1 MKFYLRRGATCEA
14 LPNIDREVIE
24 DEVLELE
31 DHTENALMLEP
42 ETPINQ
48 CDFIQAYYP
57 EPEYD
62 DGKGYSVLVSLLN
75 ADGNSN
81 RLYIYE
87 TLDVREVINIF
98 LDYFEKQQRPDV
110 TTWRDMTDELK

>member
-1 MKFYLRRGATCEA
+1 MKFYLRPASTYEVIT
-14 LPNIDREVIE
+14 NIDREVIE

-31 DHTENALMLEP
+31 DYTENALMLEP
-42 ETPINQ
+42 EIPIKQ

-62 DGKGYSVLVSLLN
+62 DGTGYRVLVSILSEDN
-75 ADGNSN
+75 NTN
-81 RLYIYE
+81 RLYRYK

-98 LDYFEKQQRPDV
+98 LDYFEKQQIPDV
-110 TTWRDMTDELK
+110 TTWEDMTDELK